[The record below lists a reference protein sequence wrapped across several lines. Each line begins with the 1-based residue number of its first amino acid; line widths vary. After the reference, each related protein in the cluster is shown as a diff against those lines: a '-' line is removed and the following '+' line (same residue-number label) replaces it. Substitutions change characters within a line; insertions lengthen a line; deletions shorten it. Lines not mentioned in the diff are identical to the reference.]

1 MKIGRPITG
10 WPQTIKKARNRR
22 NSGWEPEFLLPALSA
37 AANSVIYVCVNSLIC
52 SLDALACRLFEGL
65 QTIDFVDALRL
76 RTLAYPEPPCVYW
89 EMIMKKL
96 TSM

>member
-1 MKIGRPITG
+1 MNPLMHNASGDPFMGKYARNEEEPPAAMQGT
-10 WPQTIKKARNRR
+10 QTIKKARNRR

-65 QTIDFVDALRL
+65 
-76 RTLAYPEPPCVYW
+76 
-89 EMIMKKL
+89 
-96 TSM
+96 

>member
-1 MKIGRPITG
+1 MAKDLLQTDCSRS
-10 WPQTIKKARNRR
+10 QTIKKARNRR

-65 QTIDFVDALRL
+65 QTIDFVDALR
-76 RTLAYPEPPCVYW
+76 PHIP
-89 EMIMKKL
+89 
-96 TSM
+96 